1 VVRFPT
7 FYLNLE
13 GPDRSGKTTIFSM
26 IHKHTGYRWNIH
38 DRSAISMLTYAKL
51 YERDTFHNIENLKR
65 ELFNLNNRFI
75 ILYPSWETIYQRQI
89 EAPDDIHDV
98 IALKKVYS
106 MFGEVVEEFQ
116 NYPNVIVVNHEEPRE
131 VVPKIV
137 NSLIK
142 IESYSFKQIQEQ
154 VLQLACVRNGEAI
167 GVNFTLFDNGE
178 FSDVDESVLEYEK
191 EKEYYQKIRVAVKKK
206 IQNEIESGQ
215 QLKSRRFVYTDD
227 SCISLANFN
236 YRNNILDCNIV
247 LRSSDVKDTLYYD
260 LNFAGILCRDV
271 FKQLNLNS
279 AEDFCRI
286 RFEIN
291 SAHIPSM
298 VN

>member
-1 VVRFPT
+1 MVRFPT

-13 GPDRSGKTTIFSM
+13 GPDRSGKTTMFSN
-26 IHKHTGYRWNIH
+26 IHKLTNYRWNIH
-38 DRSAISMLTYAKL
+38 DRSAISMLTFAKL
-51 YERDTFHNIENLKR
+51 YERDCFHNIENLKR

-75 ILYPSWETIYQRQI
+75 ILYPSWETIYHRQKSD
-89 EAPDDIHDV
+89 PDDIHDV
-98 IALKKVYS
+98 ISLKKVYNI
-106 MFGEVVEEFQ
+106 FGEIANEFES
-116 NYPNVIVVNHEEPRE
+116 YPNVIVAKEEEPN
-131 VVPKIV
+131 KIV
-137 NSLIK
+137 KK
-142 IESYSFKQIQEQ
+142 IVDCLLEMENYSYKEIQNQ
-154 VLQLACVRNGEAI
+154 VFQLASVNSGEAI
-167 GVNFTLFDNGE
+167 GVNFTLFDDGN
-178 FSDVDESVLEYEK
+178 FKDTDFKVLEYEK
-191 EKEYYQKIRVAVKKK
+191 EKEYYQKIRNAVKNK

-215 QLKSRRFVYTDD
+215 QLKSRRFVYADD

-260 LNFAGILCRDV
+260 LNFAAILCRDV
-271 FKQLNLNS
+271 FKHLNLNS

>member
-1 VVRFPT
+1 MVRFPT

-13 GPDRSGKTTIFSM
+13 GPDRSGKTTMFSM
-26 IHKHTGYRWNIH
+26 IHKRTGYRWNIH

-89 EAPDDIHDV
+89 KSPDDIHDV
-98 IALKKVYS
+98 IALKKVYGV
-106 MFGEVVEEFQ
+106 FGEVVEEFQ
-116 NYPNVIVVNHEEPRE
+116 NYPNVIVVNFEEPKE
-131 VVPKIV
+131 LVSKIV
-137 NSLIK
+137 NSLIR
-142 IESYSFKQIQEQ
+142 IENYSFKQIQEQ
-154 VLQLACVRNGEAI
+154 VLQLASVRNGEAI

-191 EKEYYQKIRVAVKKK
+191 EKEYYQKIRIAVKNK

-215 QLKSRRFVYTDD
+215 QLKSRRFVYADD